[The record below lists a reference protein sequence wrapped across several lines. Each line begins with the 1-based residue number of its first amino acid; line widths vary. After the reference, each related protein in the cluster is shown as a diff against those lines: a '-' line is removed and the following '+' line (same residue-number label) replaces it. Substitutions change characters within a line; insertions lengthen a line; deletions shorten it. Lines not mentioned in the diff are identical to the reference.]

1 MFDFATHGLAM
12 VAVAFLIMFFCEA
25 CGLKF
30 AQSSDTKSEGLEAS
44 QPEPAPTRNRRKTAI
59 LLLSLL
65 PAIILISLGL
75 IHPAVGFGIVVFI
88 WLITGVF
95 SVKTAYKNI
104 SIPII
109 LFLGSMLSIANILS
123 SIGALEVITNPI
135 LPLVAS
141 LPPFL
146 LILSVLIVTAAI
158 SNFVDNSV
166 SAVLMSPL
174 VLQLYMTG
182 AVAVSADA
190 LLMAVAAGASLGIVI
205 PTHQATLV
213 VMNSTGFSKMSF
225 MRTGAVMLLLA
236 ALLASLVISVVWL

>member
-1 MFDFATHGLAM
+1 
-12 VAVAFLIMFFCEA
+12 
-25 CGLKF
+25 
-30 AQSSDTKSEGLEAS
+30 
-44 QPEPAPTRNRRKTAI
+44 
-59 LLLSLL
+59 
-65 PAIILISLGL
+65 
-75 IHPAVGFGIVVFI
+75 
-88 WLITGVF
+88 
-95 SVKTAYKNI
+95 
-104 SIPII
+104 
-109 LFLGSMLSIANILS
+109 MLSIANILS
-123 SIGALEVITNPI
+123 SIGALEAITNPI

-182 AVAVSADA
+182 AVAISADA